1 MARTIA
7 VLDDEE
13 DILKLVQTHLTR
25 AGFRVETFS
34 RPESFLKYI
43 ENKQPDLILLDL
55 MLPGADGLEICRYLK
70 SRPEKSSIPIIMLT
84 ARSQEA
90 DRVTGLEMGADDYV
104 TKPFSLR
111 ELEARIK
118 AVLRR
123 QEKPALA
130 GQAEKKLAGGQ
141 LVINPEKHEVLL
153 KGQPVELSLS
163 EFKILELLT
172 SRPGRVFTRDQIL
185 DHLWGQE
192 KVVIPRTVD
201 VHIRHLREK
210 LGSLA
215 SLIES
220 VRGLG
225 YKYEEPDTGS
235 QSR

>member
-1 MARTIA
+1 MTRTIA

-34 RPESFLKYI
+34 RPESFLRYL
-43 ENKQPDLILLDL
+43 ERKQPDLILLDL
-55 MLPGADGLEICRYLK
+55 MLPGTDGLEICRYLK
-70 SRPEKSSIPIIMLT
+70 SQPEKSAIPIIMLT

-90 DRVTGLEMGADDYV
+90 DRVAGLEMGADDYV

-123 QEKPALA
+123 QEKPAAA
-130 GQAEKKLAGGQ
+130 GGAEKKLAGGQ
-141 LVINPEKHEVLL
+141 LVINPEKHEVRI

-163 EFKILELLT
+163 EFRILELLA
-172 SRPGRVFTRDQIL
+172 SRPGRVFTRDEIL

-210 LGSLA
+210 LGGLA
-215 SLIES
+215 GLIHS
-220 VRGLG
+220 VRGVG
-225 YKYEEPDTGS
+225 YKYDEAE
-235 QSR
+235 R

>member
-34 RPESFLKYI
+34 SPESFLKYL
-43 ENKQPDLILLDL
+43 ERHQPDLILLDL
-55 MLPGADGLEICRYLK
+55 MLPGSDGLEICRYLK
-70 SRPEKSSIPIIMLT
+70 SRPERSAVPIIMLT

-123 QEKPALA
+123 QEKPGLPEKLA
-130 GQAEKKLAGGQ
+130 KKLAGGQ
-141 LVINPEKHEVLL
+141 LIIDPDKHEVRV
-153 KGQPVELSLS
+153 KGRPVELSLS
-163 EFKILELLT
+163 EFRILELLT
-172 SRPGRVFTRDQIL
+172 SRPGRVFTRDEIL

-192 KVVIPRTVD
+192 KVVILRTVD

-210 LGSLA
+210 LGPLA
-215 SLIES
+215 ASIHS
-220 VRGLG
+220 VRGVG
-225 YKYEEPDTGS
+225 YKYEES
-235 QSR
+235 ERR

>member
-34 RPESFLKYI
+34 RPESFLKYL
-43 ENKQPDLILLDL
+43 EHKQPDLILLDL
-55 MLPGADGLEICRYLK
+55 MLPGTDGLEVCRYLK

-123 QEKPALA
+123 QEKPAVPS
-130 GQAEKKLAGGQ
+130 QAEKKLAGGQ

-153 KGQPVELSLS
+153 KGQPVEPVPERAQDSGTVDLQAGTGLYPGPDSGLSLGTGES
-163 EFKILELLT
+163 GHPQDRGCAYQAFKRKTRE
-172 SRPGRVFTRDQIL
+172 PGLAHRECP
-185 DHLWGQE
+185 G
-192 KVVIPRTVD
+192 PR
-201 VHIRHLREK
+201 L
-210 LGSLA
+210 
-215 SLIES
+215 
-220 VRGLG
+220 
-225 YKYEEPDTGS
+225 
-235 QSR
+235 

>member
-1 MARTIA
+1 MPRTIA
-7 VLDDEE
+7 ILDDEE
-13 DILKLVQTHLTR
+13 DILKLVQTHLVK

-34 RPESFLKYI
+34 RPEAFLKYL
-43 ENKQPDLILLDL
+43 EHHRPDLILLDL
-55 MLPGADGLEICRYLK
+55 MLPGTDGLEICRHLK
-70 SRPEKSSIPIIMLT
+70 SRPEKSDLPIIMLT

-90 DRVTGLEMGADDYV
+90 DRVAGLEMGADDYV

-123 QEKPALA
+123 QEKPAA
-130 GQAEKKLAGGQ
+130 VDRTERQLAGGK
-141 LVINPEKHEVLL
+141 LSINLEKHQVRI

-215 SLIES
+215 AFIQSI
-220 VRGLG
+220 RGVG
-225 YKYEEPDTGS
+225 YKYEEDG
-235 QSR
+235 R

>member
-1 MARTIA
+1 MTRIVAI
-7 VLDDEE
+7 LDDEE
-13 DILKLVQTHLTR
+13 DILKLVQTHLVK

-34 RPESFLKYI
+34 RPEAFLKYL
-43 ENKQPDLILLDL
+43 ERHRPDLILLDL
-55 MLPGADGLEICRYLK
+55 MLPGTDGLEICRHLK
-70 SRPEKSSIPIIMLT
+70 RRPEKADIPIIMLT

-123 QEKPALA
+123 LEKPAT
-130 GQAEKKLAGGQ
+130 GEQAEKILASGKLI
-141 LVINPEKHEVLL
+141 INPEKHEVRI
-153 KGQPVELSLS
+153 KGQLIELSLT

-201 VHIRHLREK
+201 VHVRYLREK
-210 LGSLA
+210 LGQLA
-215 SLIES
+215 DLIKS

-225 YKYEEPDTGS
+225 YKYEE
-235 QSR
+235 

>member
-1 MARTIA
+1 MTRTIA

-13 DILKLVQTHLTR
+13 DILKLIQTHLSR

-55 MLPGADGLEICRYLK
+55 MLPGTDGLEICRYLK

-90 DRVTGLEMGADDYV
+90 DRVAGLEMGADDYV
-104 TKPFSLR
+104 TKPFSWR

-123 QEKPALA
+123 QEKPLTA
-130 GQAEKKLAGGQ
+130 GLPEKKLARGK
-141 LVINPEKHEVLL
+141 LVINTEKHEVLL
-153 KGQPVELSLS
+153 RGQPIELSLS
-163 EFKILELLT
+163 EFRILELLA
-172 SRPGRVFTRDQIL
+172 SRPGRVFTRDEIL

-210 LGSLA
+210 LGELA
-215 SLIES
+215 GLIQS

-225 YKYEEPDTGS
+225 YKYEESGQHFS
-235 QSR
+235 